1 MKIVIVRTV
10 PGEILLSKVTYNEQ
24 YIGLAR
30 ALTRAGHQC
39 DIICGA
45 DKDVRTEKVKTEDG
59 KTINVFFVK
68 ITKILKNGFLHF
80 DHSIFDNYDI
90 IQTIE
95 YNQMYTW
102 HLAKK
107 YKDKYICY
115 SGPYYSDFNKRFNL
129 MAKYFDVFFLGRYI
143 KYNTHFVTKSGLA
156 ENYLREK
163 GIKEVKS
170 IGVGIDLM
178 SLAQDGDLDNSFYDE
193 IDGFN
198 VDLKLLYIGRIEP
211 RRNSLFLVD
220 VLKTVREKRINA
232 GLVVIGKGNEDYL
245 TEFKSRIEH
254 EQLTPYVLYK
264 SELEQKYLATVYK
277 KADIFLL
284 PTRYDIYGMV
294 LLESMYFGMPVIS
307 SNCGGAQMMI
317 ESGKNGIVINE
328 FDPDKWG
335 EAVNGLYNDKA
346 YKDSMGQEAHK
357 TIKQRFTWD
366 ALTEKFISAYED
378 ALKKH
383 KIN

>member
-1 MKIVIVRTV
+1 MRIVIVRTV

-30 ALTRAGHQC
+30 ALTKAGHQC
-39 DIICGA
+39 DIICGE
-45 DKDVRTEKVKTEDG
+45 DKGVRTKKVKTEDG

-80 DHSIFDNYDI
+80 DHSIFANYDI

-107 YKDKYICY
+107 YKEKYICY

-129 MAKYFDVFFLGRYI
+129 MAKFFDIFFLGRYI
-143 KYNTHFVTKSGLA
+143 KYNTHFITKSGLA
-156 ENYLREK
+156 EKYLREK

-178 SLAQDGDLDNSFYDE
+178 SLAQDAGLDNSFYNEVDE
-193 IDGFN
+193 FN
-198 VDLKLLYIGRIEP
+198 VGLKLLYIGRIEP

-220 VLKTVREKRINA
+220 VLKAVREKGINA
-232 GLVVIGKGNEDYL
+232 GLIVIGKGNKDYL
-245 TEFKSRIEH
+245 AEFQSRIGQ

-264 SELEQKYLATVYK
+264 SELEQKFLATVYK
-277 KADIFLL
+277 KTDIFLL

-317 ESGKNGIVINE
+317 ESEKNGIVIE
-328 FDPDKWG
+328 KFDPDKWC
-335 EAVNGLYNDKA
+335 EAIGILYNNKT
-346 YKDSMGQEAHK
+346 YRERLGQEAHN
-357 TIKQRFTWD
+357 TIEQNFTWD
-366 ALTEKFISAYED
+366 ALTEKFISAYQK
-378 ALKKH
+378 ALER
-383 KIN
+383 